1 MYGHFNESEKYE
13 MKTEKLTKRISG
25 FSLLPGFNG
34 QSTGSPAMLKTG
46 MYLFCLV
53 FLFSCCLFLSYAG
66 ADRIKDIAKFEGVRD
81 NQLIGYGLVVGL
93 DGSGDK
99 GKTAVQS
106 ISSMLKRM
114 GITVNANDIKTKSIA
129 AVVIT
134 ATLPPFA
141 KPGMKIDALVSTIG
155 DAKSI
160 QGGTLLLAPLKGPD
174 GKVYGLA
181 QGPVSIGGF
190 AAEGEGASTQK
201 NHPTA
206 GKIPEGITIEKEP
219 VFTLGSGEEIRL
231 FLNKAD
237 FATVDSIS
245 KKINEELQGEFAFPL
260 DPAAVNV
267 VVPPAYRGNLVGLI
281 TRVEYLDVK
290 VDMTAKVVINER
302 TGTIIIGD
310 KVRISPVAIAHGSLA
325 IEINEM
331 PEVSQPPPL
340 APENAETTVVPR
352 TNISVKEQKA
362 SLIPVAG
369 VTLGQ
374 VIRALNALGVT
385 PRDLISILQALKASG
400 ALRAELVII

>member
-1 MYGHFNESEKYE
+1 MCGRSDESYE
-13 MKTEKLTKRISG
+13 SGVKGQGMKKIKLFITLLLLFTFH
-25 FSLLPGFNG
+25 FSLF
-34 QSTGSPAMLKTG
+34 T
-46 MYLFCLV
+46 Y
-53 FLFSCCLFLSYAG
+53 SYAE
-66 ADRIKDIAKFEGVRD
+66 RIKDIAKFEGVRD

-114 GITVNANDIKTKSIA
+114 GVTVAPDDITTKSIA
-129 AVVIT
+129 AVIIT

-160 QGGTLLLAPLKGPD
+160 QGGTLLLTPLKGPD

-190 AAEGEGASTQK
+190 AAEGEGASSQK

-206 GKIPEGITIEKEP
+206 GKVPEGITIEREP
-219 VFTLGSGEEIRL
+219 HFVLGNGHEIRL
-231 FLNKAD
+231 FLQKAD
-237 FATVDSIS
+237 FATVENIS
-245 KKINEELQGEFAFPL
+245 KKINEAFEGEYAFPV
-260 DPAAVNV
+260 DPSSVKV
-267 VVPPAYRGNLVGLI
+267 VIPDAYRDNIVGMI
-281 TRVEYLDVK
+281 TKVEYLEVP

-302 TGTIIIGD
+302 TGTIIIGSN
-310 KVRISPVAIAHGSLA
+310 VTISPVAIAHGSLA
-325 IEINEM
+325 IEIKEQ
-331 PEVSQPPPL
+331 PLVSQPPPF

-352 TNISVKEQKA
+352 TDIAVKEQKA
-362 SLIPVAG
+362 SLVQVSGI
-369 VTLGQ
+369 TLGQ
-374 VIRALNALGVT
+374 VVRALNALGVT

-400 ALRAELVII
+400 ALRAELEII